1 MNRRV
6 ETFEKR
12 SFLFKVKEGED
23 NACGFTSCKTGAQ
36 HRDWAKRGV
45 FQRSRG
51 FSLLEL
57 LVALAIL
64 SVGLF
69 ALAGLQKTAIEGNAA
84 SRNLT
89 SAVFLAEAKMNE
101 LQAKGYSNLS
111 PGAFSDSNNP
121 VNERGEPGGIFA
133 RTWTVSGH
141 GVNMK
146 QITVSVS
153 WKDGVG
159 DNRSTSL
166 DTVISDTMD

>member
-12 SFLFKVKEGED
+12 SFLFKVKGGED
-23 NACGFTSCKTGAQ
+23 NACGFTSCKTGAR